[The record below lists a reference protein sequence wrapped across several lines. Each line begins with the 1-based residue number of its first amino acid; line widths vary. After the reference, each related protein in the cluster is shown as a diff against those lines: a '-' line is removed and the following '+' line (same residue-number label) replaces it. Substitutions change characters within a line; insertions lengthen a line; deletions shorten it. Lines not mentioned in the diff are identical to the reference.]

1 MMKYNTTTKD
11 WVSKHYPLTWGI
23 IHLSVHLVQETFV
36 HQENSHAEFKNR
48 FSKKKRVWNSWQ
60 QNHRMLWSN
69 SLLYIAIQEQVQKS
83 IFSVLWGSIFR
94 SRQLGSHF
102 CSSQSQHQ
110 PLQLQRVL
118 ETVCAEAQVEGKL
131 QEVVSKPDI
140 GRLAQHEHVMCGNIC
155 GWLSQSNKSAI
166 EKTFHLN
173 LLTLEELT

>member
-1 MMKYNTTTKD
+1 MKYNTTTKD

-60 QNHRMLWSN
+60 QNHRILWSN

-83 IFSVLWGSIFR
+83 IFSVQWGSIFR
-94 SRQLGSHF
+94 SWQLGSHF
-102 CSSQSQHQ
+102 CSSQSQQQ

-118 ETVCAEAQVEGKL
+118 EQCALKHRW
-131 QEVVSKPDI
+131 K
-140 GRLAQHEHVMCGNIC
+140 GNC
-155 GWLSQSNKSAI
+155 RRSFPNQTLGGWLSTRMLCVV
-166 EKTFHLN
+166 TFAVGWVRA
-173 LLTLEELT
+173 TKAQ